1 MIIALAAY
9 EKYENSANQENG
21 WIMKHG
27 FCAHGEPYVA
37 IEDSATG
44 QVRVIKFD
52 GTNWV
57 NVGESSGFTGQ
68 VSQFI
73 CLAFSP
79 SGQPYVSYQMVF
91 VNGDIG
97 VMKFDG
103 TSWVQVGTTGFINQS
118 YGVTSLAFNLS
129 GEPYVAFKDPLNY
142 GFASVMKFDGTNWVY
157 VGSMGFSAAL
167 ADYVSLSFSPLG
179 EPFVAFNDEGYSYK
193 ATVMKFNGTNWI
205 NVGSGGFSAEIAKY
219 LSLAFSPSGYLN
231 VAYSD
236 ASYSYKATVMKYDS
250 VYAGINE
257 PQVSTFSVYP
267 NPATDKITL
276 ETTGTI
282 EGCKLVLIN
291 VAGQEL
297 ISQQVSERKTVIDI
311 TTLPSGVYF
320 VRLTNERMVKVGKII
335 KQ

>member
-9 EKYENSANQENG
+9 EKNENSANQEDG

-103 TSWVQVGTTGFINQS
+103 T
-118 YGVTSLAFNLS
+118 
-129 GEPYVAFKDPLNY
+129 
-142 GFASVMKFDGTNWVY
+142 NWVY

-179 EPFVAFNDEGYSYK
+179 EPYVAFNDEGYSYK

-250 VYAGINE
+250 VYAGISE

>member
-103 TSWVQVGTTGFINQS
+103 T
-118 YGVTSLAFNLS
+118 
-129 GEPYVAFKDPLNY
+129 
-142 GFASVMKFDGTNWVY
+142 NWVY

-179 EPFVAFNDEGYSYK
+179 EPYVAFNDEGYSYK

-250 VYAGINE
+250 VYAGISE

>member
-103 TSWVQVGTTGFINQS
+103 T
-118 YGVTSLAFNLS
+118 
-129 GEPYVAFKDPLNY
+129 
-142 GFASVMKFDGTNWVY
+142 NWVY

-179 EPFVAFNDEGYSYK
+179 EPYVAFNDEGYSYK

-250 VYAGINE
+250 VYAGISE

-276 ETTGTI
+276 ETAGTI